1 MTVVS
6 FAAWLPDQADLN
18 GQATGDILNV
28 LCSTGSYLPFPDLA
42 ALSSALSA
50 EPLGFFT
57 ARSLSGQV
65 TIFAGTATKLWK
77 LDNTTLT
84 WEHVS
89 KLAANQA
96 VNGTFAT
103 DTGWTKDA
111 GWTIAAGVA
120 TATTAASGNSIS
132 QAQSFTAATIYK
144 VVFTVSGFSAGGVRP
159 VLSGGTSVNGT
170 TRAANG
176 TFTEYLTAVTGNTT
190 FELEAVGTTTL
201 NVDNVTVQALTN
213 YAANAT
219 ARWCFEQF
227 GEYVVAVNINDD
239 PQVFQLGVSTDFAAL
254 AGSPPRASFVKAWGD
269 FLCLMQLAT
278 NANRVHWS
286 ALNDITGWTP
296 GTNNSDYQD
305 FPEGGVV
312 QGSSRATNPLII
324 LERAIYLGTFVP
336 GSSIIFS
343 FVKIHDGRGAKSPYS
358 IASRG
363 ENTFF
368 ADEGSFFQI
377 TSDGA
382 IADIGFEKVSRTI
395 FGQLAASDVATM
407 VGAIDPFYSRVYWT
421 MDLTGAG
428 IYGAILVYDWL
439 QTRWSIANQANVGI
453 FPAATAGYTLE
464 GLDAISTNLDALAY
478 SLDSKVWQGGAP
490 ILAAFGS
497 DFKLGFFNGTN
508 KEAIITT
515 SEKGDLSGRIAVTS
529 SAYAVVDTDNYT
541 MAIGSRMKRGAVVT
555 WTSEITPTSATGR
568 CDKMLAARFQRFR
581 TTIPAGVVWTHAQG
595 IEVSSKDGGAR

>member
-1 MTVVS
+1 MLVPYAEYRPDIANLNAGFSGDVS
-6 FAAWLPDQADLN
+6 
-18 GQATGDILNV
+18 NV
-28 LCSTGSYLPFPDLA
+28 LCSATSYIPFPDFAVFSAALA
-42 ALSSALSA
+42 AQ
-50 EPLGFFT
+50 PLGYFT

-77 LDNTTLT
+77 LDNTTLV
-84 WEHVS
+84 WEDVS
-89 KLAANQA
+89 
-96 VNGTFAT
+96 
-103 DTGWTKDA
+103 
-111 GWTIAAGVA
+111 
-120 TATTAASGNSIS
+120 
-132 QAQSFTAATIYK
+132 
-144 VVFTVSGFSAGGVRP
+144 
-159 VLSGGTSVNGT
+159 
-170 TRAANG
+170 RAAP
-176 TFTEYLTAVTGNTT
+176 A
-190 FELEAVGTTTL
+190 
-201 NVDNVTVQALTN
+201 
-213 YAANAT
+213 YAANAD
-219 ARWCFEQF
+219 AKWCFEQF

-269 FLCLMQLAT
+269 FLCLQQLAT

-343 FVKIHDGRGAKSPYS
+343 FVKIHDKRGAKSPYS

-395 FGQLAASDVATM
+395 FGQLAASDIAEM
-407 VGAIDPFYSRVYWT
+407 VGAIDPFFSRVYWT
-421 MDLTGAG
+421 MDLNGTGSFNT
-428 IYGAILVYDWL
+428 ILVYDWL
-439 QTRWSIANQANVGI
+439 LQKWTKASQVNYGI
-453 FPAATAGYTLE
+453 LPAATAGYTLE
-464 GLDAISTNLDALAY
+464 GLDAVSTNLDTLPY

-490 ILAAFGS
+490 VLAAFDS
-497 DFKLGFFNGTN
+497 LFRLGFFNGAS
-508 KEAIITT
+508 KEATITT
-515 SEKGDLSGRIAVTS
+515 QEMGDTSGMVTRITQMLPVI
-529 SAYAVVDTDNYT
+529 DTGAA
-541 MAIGSRMKRGAVVT
+541 MVSIGARFRMGDSVT
-555 WTSEITPTSATGR
+555 WSTEAAQSSNTGIVR
-568 CDKMLAARFQRFR
+568 KNSRSRYHRFKTR
-581 TTIPAGVVWTHAQG
+581 IPAATVWSHAQG
-595 IEVSSKDGGAR
+595 IDVKPKQAGMR